1 MKGSGRMLMKKKLL
15 ASFCALLLVPTMA
28 VASTN
33 MVSISELRQQVEAM
47 GRWTQTYETPTGT
60 LEVDIPI
67 LMPDVE
73 ECPVITV
80 ENDKPFNRE
89 MVKEMQNRA
98 TRDDVFTVFPY
109 EMNGRNFEI
118 VWGTNGWNGSTA
130 DYDEVTDFSIG
141 TGIWRQTAHVK
152 KSRFFSTPIAARY
165 PWEMD
170 LSESVIRNGNQ
181 TVEQVMNN
189 WQELID
195 AMYPG
200 RDYTIAP
207 KWIRIYGYTQMDSDE
222 ADEGNGHYLITA
234 EQVIGGLP
242 VFGAIYSY
250 GDFQLPYASTPETN
264 KKQEK
269 LRAYATGAFWK
280 TRSILQIRSSS
291 NDDYA
296 ANIGMNKVRSVE
308 LEDIPLAS
316 MEKVMQEI
324 EKEISKGNIRNVYA
338 LRLGYMRYSNPD
350 MKDYAWAIPM
360 WVLDCKYITEENRET
375 ADSVEEN
382 TQDEVA
388 LIWDAYGFSQIPID
402 AQTGKMKIITT
413 GDEEAFSV
421 PKVITWEDV
430 Q

>member
-28 VASTN
+28 VATTN
-33 MVSISELRQQVEAM
+33 MVSISELYKKAAEM
-47 GRWTQTYETPTGT
+47 GRWRRTYETPTGT

-89 MVKEMQNRA
+89 MVNEMQNRA

-118 VWGTNGWNGSTA
+118 VWGTNGWNGLTA

-189 WQELID
+189 WQGLID

-207 KWIRIYGYTQMDSDE
+207 K
-222 ADEGNGHYLITA
+222 
-234 EQVIGGLP
+234 
-242 VFGAIYSY
+242 
-250 GDFQLPYASTPETN
+250 
-264 KKQEK
+264 
-269 LRAYATGAFWK
+269 
-280 TRSILQIRSSS
+280 
-291 NDDYA
+291 
-296 ANIGMNKVRSVE
+296 
-308 LEDIPLAS
+308 
-316 MEKVMQEI
+316 
-324 EKEISKGNIRNVYA
+324 
-338 LRLGYMRYSNPD
+338 
-350 MKDYAWAIPM
+350 
-360 WVLDCKYITEENRET
+360 
-375 ADSVEEN
+375 
-382 TQDEVA
+382 
-388 LIWDAYGFSQIPID
+388 
-402 AQTGKMKIITT
+402 
-413 GDEEAFSV
+413 
-421 PKVITWEDV
+421 
-430 Q
+430 